1 MNDIVA
7 ELPRNEDRGETARL
21 VLLIALGAA
30 LLPSILALGTLLLYQ
45 AGLVD
50 WWTTYGQVL
59 IGDGRGLPL
68 ALQAAL
74 VAVLAAAVGLGVT
87 LWAGTERFYTR
98 AMVNVAI
105 TGATV
110 WALVAIAT

>member
-7 ELPRNEDRGETARL
+7 ELPRNEDRAETARL

-30 LLPSILALGTLLLYQ
+30 LLPSILALGALLLHQ
-45 AGLVD
+45 AGLID

-59 IGDGRGLPL
+59 IGDGESLPL

-74 VAVLAAAVGLGVT
+74 VAALAAAAGLAVT
-87 LWAGTERFYTR
+87 LWAGPERFYTR
-98 AMVNVAI
+98 AMINVAI

-110 WALVAIAT
+110 WALTAIAG